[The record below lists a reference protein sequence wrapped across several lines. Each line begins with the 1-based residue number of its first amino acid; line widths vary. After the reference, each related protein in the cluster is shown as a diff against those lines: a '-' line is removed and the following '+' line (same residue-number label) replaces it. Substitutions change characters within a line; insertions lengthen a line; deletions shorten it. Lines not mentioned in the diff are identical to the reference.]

1 MSSDG
6 SLPLRVLVVD
16 GDPALISLLEGSEDV
31 DVISEPGDAVAA
43 AERLRP
49 DVVLLGARA
58 AAQTASLSRRSRVFV
73 VSSEP
78 AAASGALRDGAAG
91 HLAPGRFTVREL
103 VEIFRDACRPQA
115 GLSARE
121 SEVMDLI
128 ASGRSN
134 GEIARELFLSEKTV
148 KNHVNRIY
156 AKLGVTSRTAAI
168 ALWQTRH

>member
-6 SLPLRVLVVD
+6 SLPLRVMVVD
-16 GDPALISLLEGSEDV
+16 GDPALIMLLEGSNEI
-31 DVISEPGDAVAA
+31 DVICEPGDAVAA

-49 DVVLLGARA
+49 DVVLLGPRSA
-58 AAQTASLSRRSRVFV
+58 AHTAPLSRHTRVFI
-73 VSSEP
+73 VSSDP
-78 AAASGALRDGAAG
+78 SAASDALREGATG
-91 HLAPGRFTVREL
+91 HLVPGRFTAREL
-103 VEIFRDACRPQA
+103 VEVFRDACRTQA
-115 GLSARE
+115 SLSARE

-156 AKLGVTSRTAAI
+156 SKLGVVSRSAAI
-168 ALWQTRH
+168 ALWQAQR